1 MIRLALYHIETM
13 IWIGKLG
20 TFSAAAERLNTTQP
34 TISARVREIENHFG
48 FPLFAREGRGVAL
61 TVRGR
66 QIVSEMESL
75 WVQFERTL
83 APSDGA
89 DSITGILRV
98 GCGEIAAVLCLPQLL
113 SDLKKTMPRLQLE
126 AEIDISMNLH
136 HKLEA
141 GQLDLALLVG
151 PVLDRSL
158 LSQRIGTAELC
169 WFLKT
174 DTSYRPSEHSDH
186 DVLVRTPVWSLPRLS
201 HLHQHIVE
209 TLESAGVPLT
219 NINTC
224 NNIRTMIDIVV
235 SGGGTAMLPTALIST
250 MLDDG
255 VVERI
260 MTSKNIYFDFYCA
273 IRRGSKERAIAEV
286 FDRAAKVKF

>member
-48 FPLFAREGRGVAL
+48 FPLFEREGRGVAL

-66 QIVSEMESL
+66 QVVSEMETL

-83 APSDGA
+83 APSDAA
-89 DSITGILRV
+89 DSITGILRI
-98 GCGEIAAVLCLPQLL
+98 GCGEIAAVLCLPRLL

-126 AEIDISMNLH
+126 VEIDISMNLH
-136 HKLEA
+136 HKLET
-141 GQLDLALLVG
+141 GQMDLALLVG

-158 LSQRIGTAELC
+158 LSHRIGTAELC

-174 DTSYRPSEHSDH
+174 DPDYRPSEHSDH
-186 DVLVRTPVWSLPRLS
+186 HVLLRTPVWSLPRLS

-209 TLESAGVPLT
+209 TLESVGAPLT

-224 NNIRTMIDIVV
+224 NNLRTMIDVVV
-235 SGGGTAMLPTALIST
+235 SGAGTAMLPTALVSNLLEKAI
-250 MLDDG
+250 
-255 VVERI
+255 VERI
-260 MTSKNIYFDFYCA
+260 MPARKINFDFYCA

-286 FDRAAKVKF
+286 FERAALLKF